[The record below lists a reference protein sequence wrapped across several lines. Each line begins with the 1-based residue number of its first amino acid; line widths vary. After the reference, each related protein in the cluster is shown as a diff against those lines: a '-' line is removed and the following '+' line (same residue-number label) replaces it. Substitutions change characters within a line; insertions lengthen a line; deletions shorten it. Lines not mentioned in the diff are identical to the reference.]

1 MLDIIINAIRQKQ
14 VLAFTYDGLDRVVE
28 PHAVGISR
36 AGNEVLR
43 CFQTHGGHVNPD
55 HDWDL
60 CELSK
65 MAGLRVT
72 GASFQLPRPGY
83 KRGDRGMQRIY
94 AEL

>member
-1 MLDIIINAIRQKQ
+1 MLDVIINAVRHKQ
-14 VLAFTYDGLDRVVE
+14 VLAFTYDGFDRIVE

-43 CFQTHGGHVNPD
+43 CFQTHGRHVNPN

-65 MAGLRVT
+65 MTGLQIT
-72 GASFQLPRPGY
+72 GANFQLPRPGY
-83 KRGDRGMQRIY
+83 KRGDKGMQRIY
-94 AEL
+94 EEL